1 MLKVWRINYVKGG
14 EITKLCDINDI
25 SPRLYHSAHKVKC
38 NNCQKDATH
47 LVKAQ
52 VDVGLSEPFPDVQ
65 FITDIPL
72 CEEHHRT
79 FTQ

>member
-1 MLKVWRINYVKGG
+1 MLKCWRINYVKGG

-25 SPRLYHSAHKVKC
+25 SPRLYHSAHKVRC

-47 LVKAQ
+47 LAEGAEFCFLGIGKIKQ
-52 VDVGLSEPFPDVQ
+52 Q
-65 FITDIPL
+65 IPL
-72 CEEHHRT
+72 CEEHHRI